1 MKWPKLV
8 PSAICNTAVRVYQTC
23 GIEENGGEKR
33 KLIFDGKC
41 NYSEKARQIMTAE
54 KQLVQLNA
62 QALFDGDI
70 CFGEDISGEIVVH
83 AGSVI
88 RRRIYRFSRGRNPDG
103 TVNFTCLELI

>member
-8 PSAICNTAVRVYQTC
+8 PSAMCNTTVQVYQSC
-23 GIEENGGEKR
+23 GIGENGGEKR
-33 KLIFDGKC
+33 KLVFDGKC

-70 CFGEDISGEIVVH
+70 CPGEDISGEIVVH

-88 RRRIYRFSRGRNPDG
+88 SRRIYRFSRGRNPDG

>member
-8 PSAICNTAVRVYQTC
+8 PKAICNTAVKVYQSC
-23 GIEENGGEKR
+23 GIGENGGEEQR
-33 KLIFDGKC
+33 LIFDGKC

-70 CFGEDISGEIVVH
+70 CPGEDISGEIVVH

-88 RRRIYRFSRGRNPDG
+88 SRRIYRFSRGRNPDG

>member
-8 PSAICNTAVRVYQTC
+8 PKTVCNTHVKVYLS
-23 GIEENGGEKR
+23 GAIDENGAEEQM
-33 KLIFDGKC
+33 LLFDGMC
-41 NYSEKARQIMTAE
+41 NYSEKSRQVMTAQ

-70 CFGEDISGEIVVH
+70 HPGNDICGEVEID
-83 AGSVI
+83 AGSTT
-88 RRRIYRFSRGRNPDG
+88 RRRIYKASRGRNPDG

>member
-1 MKWPKLV
+1 
-8 PSAICNTAVRVYQTC
+8 
-23 GIEENGGEKR
+23 
-33 KLIFDGKC
+33 
-41 NYSEKARQIMTAE
+41 MTAE

-70 CFGEDISGEIVVH
+70 CPGEDISGEIVVH

-88 RRRIYRFSRGRNPDG
+88 SRRIYRFSRGRNPDG

>member
-8 PSAICNTAVRVYQTC
+8 PKAVRNTTVKVYQSC
-23 GIEENGGEKR
+23 GIGESGGEEQ
-33 KLIFDGKC
+33 KLVFDGKC
-41 NYSEKARQIMTAE
+41 NYSEKARQIMTTE

-70 CFGEDISGEIVVH
+70 CPGEDISGEVEVYD
-83 AGSVI
+83 GSLI